1 MVYLFAML
9 IGADRAGTATGRPP
23 SESARAAVE
32 MANMAA
38 LLRRACSKGSASLPG
53 DTPMLPLAA
62 EQRQSR
68 PTDRADL
75 AKLAEG
81 AKTRKSK
88 MVQ

>member
-1 MVYLFAML
+1 
-9 IGADRAGTATGRPP
+9 
-23 SESARAAVE
+23 
-32 MANMAA
+32 
-38 LLRRACSKGSASLPG
+38 
-53 DTPMLPLAA
+53 MLPLAA